1 MYKRQELG
9 QYLGRAGIQVI
20 SGMARGIDGISQQ
33 AALSAGGT
41 SYGVLGCGVDICY
54 PAQNRRSVSYTH
66 LPVDILHLQKTKTEK
81 SSEDM
86 KRQIRH
92 ARERQAERFAG
103 TDCRFNGDIRS
114 AQVEE
119 YCPLGEEGQ
128 KVMEQ
133 LYRTLQLS
141 ARVYHRIL
149 KTARTIA
156 DLEDREE
163 ITGEHL
169 LEAACYRPSETY
181 WN

>member
-1 MYKRQELG
+1 M
-9 QYLGRAGIQVI
+9 
-20 SGMARGIDGISQQ
+20 
-33 AALSAGGT
+33 
-41 SYGVLGCGVDICY
+41 
-54 PAQNRRSVSYTH
+54 
-66 LPVDILHLQKTKTEK
+66 DILHLQKTRAEK
-81 SSEDM
+81 SSKDM
-86 KRQIRH
+86 KLQIRL

-114 AQVEE
+114 AQVEQ
-119 YCPLGEEGQ
+119 YCPLGEEER

-141 ARVYHRIL
+141 ARAYHRIL

-156 DLEDREE
+156 DLEAREE
-163 ITGEHL
+163 ICGEHL

>member
-1 MYKRQELG
+1 M
-9 QYLGRAGIQVI
+9 
-20 SGMARGIDGISQQ
+20 
-33 AALSAGGT
+33 
-41 SYGVLGCGVDICY
+41 
-54 PAQNRRSVSYTH
+54 
-66 LPVDILHLQKTKTEK
+66 DILHLQKTKTEK

-163 ITGEHL
+163 ITGESFAGGGVL
-169 LEAACYRPSETY
+169 STFGDVLELIVCR
-181 WN
+181 NRVH